1 MLGDVLWRHRAGA
14 PLRTASGGVTSLAT
28 EDVGEIAVI
37 QDEGDVVTPANAFD
51 LQQTGL
57 RYTPRPG
64 GGYDVSRTDAA
75 FRATLGDAV
84 TLADDD
90 SVSRTVPFTFNFY
103 GRSQSVAWVNSDGNV
118 TFGIRDT
125 AITSRSVSRLL
136 SGAPR
141 VAAFFAD
148 LDPSAGGTV
157 FVRAAADAFTAT
169 WCGVRVFDSSR
180 QVTVQASLFPDGT
193 IEMKYAGATAL
204 TAVDGIAAI
213 SPGSTQTFLP
223 VDLSTS
229 ATGTGGSGAI
239 GERFSLRPDLDLI
252 ALSRKFYRTHAD
264 RYDQLVIWTD
274 DVMTPEDAFAFEV
287 TVGNDI
293 AGHRPQSV

>member
-1 MLGDVLWRHRAGA
+1 VRDSLCPTLVPSSLILVASSPGRIICGEMCMPRLTWSAVVLVAACAAIACKDDDGRTLPPAPPPTAAQNPCPASSVASAVASDAAVRLRSKNSGRVVHGDPRGMLGDVLWRHRAGT
-14 PLRTASGGVTSLAT
+14 PLRTASGVITSLVT

-37 QDEGDVVTPANAFD
+37 QDEGDVITPANAFD
-51 LQQTGL
+51 LQLVGL
-57 RYTPRPG
+57 RYAPRSG
-64 GGYDVSRTDAA
+64 GGYDVSRTDAS
-75 FRATLGDAV
+75 FRAALGEAV

-103 GRSQSVAWVNSDGNV
+103 GRPQTLAWVNSDGNI

-125 AITSRSVSRLL
+125 AITSRGISRLL

-169 WCGVRVFDSSR
+169 WCGVPVFDSSR

-193 IEMKYAGATAL
+193 IA
-204 TAVDGIAAI
+204 
-213 SPGSTQTFLP
+213 
-223 VDLSTS
+223 
-229 ATGTGGSGAI
+229 
-239 GERFSLRPDLDLI
+239 R
-252 ALSRKFYRTHAD
+252 
-264 RYDQLVIWTD
+264 
-274 DVMTPEDAFAFEV
+274 
-287 TVGNDI
+287 
-293 AGHRPQSV
+293 